1 MKCILVF
8 FGKFEFVVLN
18 LSPLQYKLSMRIT
31 NILVFFVFFMGLFAK
46 SQGQVAKSYSNEFL
60 SIGVGAR
67 AHAMGG
73 AVVATARDINAGYWN
88 PAGLS
93 HIESPLQV
101 GAMHAE
107 WFAGI
112 VKYDHVSV
120 AKQVNPEKKSVA
132 GISLIRM
139 GVDNI
144 PNTLQIREPDGS
156 INYDLIT
163 SFSVADYAFMGHY
176 AQQLGDSPWSLG
188 GNVKIIHRSIGS
200 FSKAWGF
207 GLDMGLQYNKNQF
220 SFGLMGR
227 DVTSTYNAWRH
238 TLSEEDRK
246 VFNQTGNSLPDNSI
260 ELTLPSLIAGFSYL
274 FLLGENYN
282 LLVAADMRFTT
293 DGQRNTLLSNA
304 QFAMDPALGLE
315 AFYKN
320 LVGLRMGFNNAQR
333 YVDDFGLEAR
343 ERWTIQP
350 NFGLGL
356 HIKNVTIDYA
366 IANLGNSVVG
376 QLSHIFSVR
385 MNIFPKVKA

>member
-1 MKCILVF
+1 
-8 FGKFEFVVLN
+8 
-18 LSPLQYKLSMRIT
+18 
-31 NILVFFVFFMGLFAK
+31 
-46 SQGQVAKSYSNEFL
+46 VAKSYSNEFL
-60 SIGVGAR
+60 AIGVGAR

-73 AVVATARDINAGYWN
+73 AVVATSGDVNAGYWN

-93 HIESPLQV
+93 HMESPLQV

-120 AKQVNPEKKSVA
+120 AKQINPDKKSVG
-132 GISLIRM
+132 GITLIRM

-163 SFSVADYAFMGHY
+163 SFSVADFAFMGHY
-176 AQQLGDSPWSLG
+176 AQQLGDSPWSIG
-188 GNVKIIHRSIGS
+188 GNVKIIHRSIGN

-207 GLDMGLQYNKNQF
+207 GLDMGLQYNQNHF
-220 SFGLMGR
+220 SFGLMAR

-238 TLSEEDRK
+238 TLSEENRK

-260 ELTLPSLIAGFSYL
+260 ELTLPSLIAGVSYN

-282 LLVAADMRFTT
+282 LLLAADMRFTT
-293 DGQRNTLLSNA
+293 DGQRNTLISNA
-304 QFAMDPALGLE
+304 QFALDPALGIE
-315 AFYKN
+315 AFYKK

-343 ERWTIQP
+343 ERWTLQP

-356 HIKNVTIDYA
+356 NIKKVTIDYA
-366 IANLGNSVVG
+366 IANLGNSVIG
-376 QLSHIFSVR
+376 QLSHIFSVK
-385 MNIFPKVKA
+385 MSIFPKVKG